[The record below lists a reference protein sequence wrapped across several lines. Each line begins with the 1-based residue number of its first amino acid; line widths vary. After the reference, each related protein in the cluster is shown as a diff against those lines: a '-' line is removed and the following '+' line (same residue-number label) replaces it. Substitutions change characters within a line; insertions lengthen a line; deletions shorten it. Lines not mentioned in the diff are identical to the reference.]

1 MASWTQCNNVWT
13 VMDSKYCGRE
23 SFFGDDPPMPVAVG
37 WVLCLGFGFGFCAI
51 TLGLVKL
58 ETVFGGT
65 KITSEFFNT
74 AGRDV
79 KVGLT
84 AAVIV
89 SQWTWAATLLQS
101 SNVAWA
107 YGVSGPFWYASGAT
121 IQILLF
127 GILAIE
133 IKRRAPHAHTL
144 CELVNARWGPP
155 GGGSKFVHFTFIF
168 FSFMCNIIVTGM
180 LLLGGAAT
188 VTALTGFSTELASF
202 LIPWSVIAYTCAGGL
217 KATFLASYIHTA
229 IIFIVLITMVY
240 TVYVKRFSS
249 DLIYEY
255 LEYNSKMSGAACDA
269 LYSDGAG
276 NTYTGDNTYACGGS
290 LSNASK
296 SYLTMVSGGGLM
308 FGVINIIGNFG
319 TVFVDQSYWQS
330 GIAAKPEAAYKG
342 YMLGGLVWFTIP
354 FALATSL
361 GLCGVALQLPITA
374 AEAGAGLVPPA
385 VATHLFGT
393 PGSLMIAI
401 MLFMAIVSTGSA
413 ESIAVSS
420 IIAYDIYGTYG
431 KKQPTSDDI
440 LKISRITVVGFG
452 LFMGVLSII
461 LFKMGLSLGW
471 VYLFMGIM
479 IGSAVSPLALMMT
492 WDKLPG
498 MVAAIAAW
506 TGTVLAIIVWIVVCQ
521 IEYGS
526 VTVNNL
532 GGNVPMLCG
541 NLTAIFSSLLIC
553 VVGGSMSST
562 KYDWVS
568 MSQIDLIKEAG
579 EDVKLAPDMK
589 EMSDEYLMAAKK
601 TIFNTSVATS
611 ILLCVVWPVLSVPAG
626 VFTKSY
632 FAFWVFIALL
642 WGLVATFVIVALPLY
657 ESYDQIMIVVYGLM
671 GYQYTPPKPMTAPVA
686 APETAAVEMVEPKVE
701 EAQA

>member
-1 MASWTQCNNVWT
+1 M
-13 VMDSKYCGRE
+13 
-23 SFFGDDPPMPVAVG
+23 
-37 WVLCLGFGFGFCAI
+37 
-51 TLGLVKL
+51 
-58 ETVFGGT
+58 
-65 KITSEFFNT
+65 
-74 AGRDV
+74 
-79 KVGLT
+79 
-84 AAVIV
+84 
-89 SQWTWAATLLQS
+89 
-101 SNVAWA
+101 
-107 YGVSGPFWYASGAT
+107 
-121 IQILLF
+121 
-127 GILAIE
+127 
-133 IKRRAPHAHTL
+133 
-144 CELVNARWGPP
+144 NARWGPP
-155 GGGSKFVHFTFIF
+155 GGGSSFVHITFII
-168 FSFMCNIIVTGM
+168 FSFLCNIIVTAM

-188 VTALTGFSTELASF
+188 VTALTGFDTYLASF

-240 TVYVKRFSS
+240 TVYVKKFSS
-249 DLIYEY
+249 DLIYDM
-255 LEYNSKMSGAACDA
+255 LDFNSSMKSEDCEK
-269 LYSDGAG
+269 LYWNQKKWESW
-276 NTYTGDNTYACGGS
+276 TKDNDYACGGVPG
-290 LSNASK
+290 NASG

-308 FGVINIIGNFG
+308 FGIINIIGNFG

-374 AEAGAGLVPPA
+374 TEAGNGLVPPA

-431 KKQPTSDDI
+431 NKSPTSDDI
-440 LKISRITVVGFG
+440 LKISRITVVVFG
-452 LFMGVLSII
+452 LIMGVLSII

-492 WDKLPG
+492 WDRLPG
-498 MVAAIAAW
+498 TVAALAAW
-506 TGTVLAIIVWIVVCQ
+506 TGTILAIITWIVTCSAM
-521 IEYGS
+521 GMN
-526 VTVNNL
+526 VNVKNL

-541 NLTAIFSSLLIC
+541 NLVAIFSSLFIC
-553 VVGGSMSST
+553 VVGGSMSTT
-562 KYDWVS
+562 KYDWKS
-568 MSQIDLIKEAG
+568 MKEINLIKEAG

-589 EMSDEYLMAAKK
+589 EMSDEYLMKAKK
-601 TIFNTSVATS
+601 TIFDTSVATS
-611 ILLCVVWPVLSVPAG
+611 ILLCVIWPALSVPAG

-642 WGLVATFVIVALPLY
+642 WGLVATFVIIMLPLY
-657 ESYDQIMIVVYGLM
+657 ESYDQIMLVLYGLM
-671 GYQYTPPKPMTAPVA
+671 GATYVPAAPPAPVS
-686 APETAAVEMVEPKVE
+686 APEPVAETTIEMVEPPPDPVIEKAPEPEPAPVAE
-701 EAQA
+701 PEPEPAGCGLF

>member
-1 MASWTQCNNVWT
+1 MNH
-13 VMDSKYCGRE
+13 RPL
-23 SFFGDDPPMPVAVG
+23 PPFLPP
-37 WVLCLGFGFGFCAI
+37 C
-51 TLGLVKL
+51 
-58 ETVFGGT
+58 
-65 KITSEFFNT
+65 
-74 AGRDV
+74 R
-79 KVGLT
+79 
-84 AAVIV
+84 
-89 SQWTWAATLLQS
+89 
-101 SNVAWA
+101 
-107 YGVSGPFWYASGAT
+107 YASGAT

-155 GGGSKFVHFTFIF
+155 GGGSSFVHVTFII
-168 FSFMCNIIVTGM
+168 FSFMCNMIVTAM

-188 VTALTGFSTELASF
+188 VTALTGFSTYWASF
-202 LIPWSVIAYTCAGGL
+202 LIPWSVIAYTWAGGL

-249 DLIYEY
+249 DIIYDL
-255 LEYNSKMSGAACDA
+255 LEYNSKMSGADCDA
-269 LYSDGAG
+269 LYSDG
-276 NTYTGDNTYACGGS
+276 TDTFTGDNTYACGGVPG
-290 LSNASK
+290 NASG

-308 FGVINIIGNFG
+308 FGIINIIGNFG

-361 GLCGVALQLPITA
+361 GLCGVALQLPITG
-374 AEAGAGLVPPA
+374 AEAGSGLVPPA

-431 KKQPTSDDI
+431 NKSPTSEEI
-440 LKISRITVVGFG
+440 LKISRITVIVFG
-452 LFMGVLSII
+452 LIMGGLSCI
-461 LFKMGLSLGW
+461 LFEMGIGLGW

-498 MVAAIAAW
+498 TVAAAAAW
-506 TGTVLAIIVWIVVCQ
+506 TGTVLAIITWIVTCSAM
-521 IEYGS
+521 GMN
-526 VTVNNL
+526 VNVKNL

-541 NLTAIFSSLLIC
+541 NLVAIFSSLFIC
-553 VVGGSMSST
+553 VVGGSMSTT
-562 KYDWVS
+562 KYDWKS
-568 MSQIDLIKEAG
+568 MKEINLIKEAG
-579 EDVKLAPDMK
+579 EDVKLAPNMQ
-589 EMSDEYLMAAKK
+589 EMSDEYLMKAKK
-601 TIFNTSVATS
+601 TIFDTSVATS
-611 ILLCVVWPVLSVPAG
+611 ILLCVVWPALSVPAG

-632 FAFWVFIALL
+632 FASWVFI
-642 WGLVATFVIVALPLY
+642 ALPLY
-657 ESYDQIMIVVYGLM
+657 ESYDQIMMVLYGLM
-671 GYQYTPPKPMTAPVA
+671 GYTYVPPA
-686 APETAAVEMVEPKVE
+686 
-701 EAQA
+701 